1 MIVVQAGMPTML
13 FSKDLQHA
21 GHTRR
26 FLISRAPDAGW
37 NVRAEQDAQVLTD
50 VRYQDWHRVER
61 ARLAFELAI
70 LALEREG
77 WTSGGSPTA
86 PEASP

>member
-1 MIVVQAGMPTML
+1 ML
-13 FSKDLQHA
+13 LSRDLHHA

-26 FLISRAPDAGW
+26 FVISRAADAGW
-37 NVRAEQDAQVLTD
+37 DVRAEQDAQVLTH

-61 ARLAFELAI
+61 ARLSFELAI

-86 PEASP
+86 PEASR